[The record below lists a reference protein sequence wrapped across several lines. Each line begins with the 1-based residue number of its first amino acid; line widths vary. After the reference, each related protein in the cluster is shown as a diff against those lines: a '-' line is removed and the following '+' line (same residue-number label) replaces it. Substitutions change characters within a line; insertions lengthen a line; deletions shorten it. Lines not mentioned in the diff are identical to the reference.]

1 MPHIVLKGKIDLEM
15 IFNAIEPIFIR
26 NGEILKTLNT
36 YINYN
41 KTSILIESL
50 VLEKRKKITFL
61 GMISKRIDGIV
72 VRIYPGIEI
81 EKTEGVK
88 RLLAKIAIQLLRK
101 FPELTVSETNLSEFL
116 K

>member
-1 MPHIVLKGKIDLEM
+1 
-15 IFNAIEPIFIR
+15 
-26 NGEILKTLNT
+26 
-36 YINYN
+36 
-41 KTSILIESL
+41 
-50 VLEKRKKITFL
+50 
-61 GMISKRIDGIV
+61 MISKRIDGIV